1 MTIARRIG
9 YPSTDASTPDPLHI
23 GPLDLSPLELSVD
36 LTLLLL
42 LLYSSPI
49 WYVRIPITI
58 LVILAFLHRS
68 LRLAATFWFVVTAI
82 VLAGNLMA
90 WYSVDNHKHLMAYWC
105 LAIALS
111 LIADKPNEILVSN
124 ARMLIGLT
132 FLFAFFWKIVS
143 PDFRSGSFFEY
154 SLLFDDRF
162 RFFAGTFGGQ
172 IEPVTKV
179 NRAALTALTSYD
191 SQLHSVRIIQSG
203 GILVL
208 GTVITYLSLT
218 LEGLVAVTFLV
229 PAFGRVRVFG
239 RVRDAC
245 LLAFVVSTYSIATV
259 VGFGWTLIIMG
270 IAQCPTRWR
279 TTRVLYLVSF
289 VMLQVYRLPW
299 RELLKWK

>member
-1 MTIARRIG
+1 MRMPTVRGVG
-9 YPSTDASTPDPLHI
+9 YPSTDASTPDRLRI
-23 GPLDLSPLELSVD
+23 GPTELSPLELSID

-58 LVILAFLHRS
+58 LVTLAFLNRP
-68 LRLAATFWFVVTAI
+68 LRLTATFWFVVTAI

-90 WYSVDNHKHLMAYWC
+90 WYSVDNHKHLIVYWC

-111 LIADKPNEILVSN
+111 LVAKKPNEILALN

-162 RFFAGTFGGQ
+162 RFFAGAFGGQ
-172 IEPVTKV
+172 IEPIVKV

-191 SQLHSVRIIQSG
+191 SQLHAVRIIQPE

-208 GTVITYLSLT
+208 GTLITYLSLA

-229 PAFGRVRVFG
+229 PGFGW
-239 RVRDAC
+239 VRDAC
-245 LLAFVVSTYSIATV
+245 LLAFVLSTYSIATV

-270 IAQCPTRWR
+270 TAQCPTGWR
-279 TTRVLYLVSF
+279 TTRLLYLVSF

-299 RELLKWK
+299 RELLKWN